1 MNLFADPEPRRK
13 NRRDHGAVARLA
25 RVAPARRGAIGEPPG
40 VEGRLVSRSEAQHV
54 ARGVALAAAKTK
66 GDRRSNVRGNAADIR
81 S

>member
-1 MNLFADPEPRRK
+1 
-13 NRRDHGAVARLA
+13 
-25 RVAPARRGAIGEPPG
+25 
-40 VEGRLVSRSEAQHV
+40 VSRSEAQHV